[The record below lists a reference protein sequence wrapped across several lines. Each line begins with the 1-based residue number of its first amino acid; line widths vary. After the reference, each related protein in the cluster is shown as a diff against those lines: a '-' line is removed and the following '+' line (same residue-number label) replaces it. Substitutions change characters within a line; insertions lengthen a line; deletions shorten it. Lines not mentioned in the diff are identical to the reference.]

1 MVDNDYWDAEEFN
14 FFSELNDT
22 DKLMYIYE
30 IMLSKYSFRFI
41 DDEYDEDT
49 DEDADED
56 EVNFDEFKTN
66 NTNTVIRLT
75 GQSLESVN
83 SIKDLMILNGLIV
96 SESKIEYTDDGYVI
110 LSVTMLGKS
119 NPICVN

>member
-49 DEDADED
+49 DEDTDED

-119 NPICVN
+119 HPICVN